1 MSEESPVIFFDLRG
15 TLLQPRRG
23 GWEANPAAVAL
34 LDGVSSD
41 TRLGV
46 LANLGPGGTRAD
58 ARRLLQS
65 AGLVERFDPL
75 LIVVASELPV
85 ALPDRRAFAVAA
97 ALAEVPAARCVYVSA
112 SPPVLLA
119 AAAAGMRPFALT
131 AAAPVPVA
139 TTAPAAG
146 ADAAA
151 GGPSLLSAGP
161 GEAAPAAAAA
171 APTPGVGATLLAGEI
186 DEDTGPTFVLR
197 GRVVTMDGKVGAN
210 GVIDAGWIAIR
221 KGKIAALGAA
231 ADALPDGFASAVSVD
246 TGGTLYPGLMDLH
259 NHLAYNVLPL
269 WKVPKKY
276 TNRGQWPRHAEYAPN
291 VQLPINLLGAYAPT
305 ARSIVRYIECKALI
319 GGTTAAQGVR
329 SKQSKMTKLYRGAMR
344 NLEETDDKRLP
355 EAGSKVLN
363 YKRGDPK
370 DTESFKSAL
379 AKYRAYFYHLSEGTD
394 NEALSHFTDLVQNDL
409 LGPALVGIHSLGLT
423 PANLAAL
430 GARGGKIVWSPFSN
444 MLLYGQTLDLAAL
457 RASGTQFTIG
467 CDWAPTGSKNLL
479 QELKVARFE
488 SRRQGNAFSS
498 EELVRAV
505 TTSAAQVLG
514 WDAFLGTLKAG
525 GLADLLVI
533 DGTAGDPYDLLIDA
547 TEADVRLVTVHGVP
561 RYGDAELMK
570 RLNTDPAHPPEPV
583 TIAGKEK
590 AFALFAANAPLNDLT
605 LASATATLTEAMGDM
620 EAFEKRIKEDT
631 AHLLSFGMEADEGFV
646 LELDNEFDPMAETPT
661 AVEAG
666 AVVDTGPELLGAGP
680 KPKVAETIDLD
691 QLEVN
696 TPEYWTRIDAQDNI
710 SAELKEM
717 LKHAYQ

>member
-1 MSEESPVIFFDLRG
+1 M
-15 TLLQPRRG
+15 
-23 GWEANPAAVAL
+23 
-34 LDGVSSD
+34 
-41 TRLGV
+41 
-46 LANLGPGGTRAD
+46 
-58 ARRLLQS
+58 
-65 AGLVERFDPL
+65 
-75 LIVVASELPV
+75 
-85 ALPDRRAFAVAA
+85 DR
-97 ALAEVPAARCVYVSA
+97 
-112 SPPVLLA
+112 
-119 AAAAGMRPFALT
+119 
-131 AAAPVPVA
+131 
-139 TTAPAAG
+139 
-146 ADAAA
+146 
-151 GGPSLLSAGP
+151 
-161 GEAAPAAAAA
+161 
-171 APTPGVGATLLAGEI
+171 
-186 DEDTGPTFVLR
+186 
-197 GRVVTMDGKVGAN
+197 KVGDN
-210 GVIDAGWIAIR
+210 GVIDAGWVAIR
-221 KGKIAALGAA
+221 KGKIAAVGAA
-231 ADALPDGFASAVSVD
+231 ADALPDGFGNAVAVD

-269 WKVPKKY
+269 WKVPRKY

-305 ARSIVRYIECKALI
+305 ARSIVRYIECKALV

-370 DTESFKSAL
+370 DTEAFKSAL

-430 GARGGKIVWSPFSN
+430 GARGGKIVWSPYSN
-444 MLLYGQTLDLAAL
+444 MLLYGQTLDLQAL

-488 SRRQGNAFSS
+488 SQRQGNPFSS

-514 WDAFLGTLKAG
+514 WDPFLGTLKAG
-525 GLADLLVI
+525 ALADRVVI

-547 TEADVRLVTVHGVP
+547 TETDVRLVTVHGTP
-561 RYGDAELMK
+561 RYGDADLMK
-570 RLNTDPAHPPEPV
+570 QLHTDPAHPPEPA
-583 TIAGKEK
+583 TIGGKEK

-605 LASATATLTEAMGDM
+605 LANATAILTDAMGDM
-620 EAFEKRIKEDT
+620 RGFEQRMKEDT

-646 LELDNEFDPMAETPT
+646 LELDNEFDPRAETPT

-666 AVVDTGPELLGAGP
+666 AEVDTGPELLGGEP
-680 KPKVAETIDLD
+680 KQVAEKVDLD
-691 QLEVN
+691 QIEVN
-696 TPEYWTRIDAQDNI
+696 TEEYWARVDAQDNI

>member
-1 MSEESPVIFFDLRG
+1 MPHESPVIFFDLRG

-34 LDGVSSD
+34 LDGLSAD

-85 ALPDRRAFAVAA
+85 PLPDRRAFAVAA
-97 ALAEVPAARCVYVSA
+97 ALAEVPVAQCVYVSA
-112 SPPVLLA
+112 NPPLLLA
-119 AAAAGMRPFALT
+119 AAAAGMRSFALT
-131 AAAPVPVA
+131 AAAAVTAPVA
-139 TTAPAAG
+139 GAPAAA
-146 ADAAA
+146 ADGAAA
-151 GGPSLLSAGP
+151 GPSLLSA
-161 GEAAPAAAAA
+161 APDAAA
-171 APTPGVGATLLAGEI
+171 APAPAFVAGATLLAGEI

-197 GRVVTMDGKVGAN
+197 GRVVTMDRKVGN
-210 GVIDAGWIAIR
+210 DGVIDAGWVAIR
-221 KGKIAALGAA
+221 KGKIAALGTA
-231 ADALPDGFASAVSVD
+231 ADALPDAFANAVSVD
-246 TGGTLYPGLMDLH
+246 TKGTLYPGLMDLH

-305 ARSIVRYIECKALI
+305 ARSIVRYIECKALV

-355 EAGSKVLN
+355 ESGSKVLN

-394 NEALSHFTDLVQNDL
+394 KEALSHFTDLVQNDL

-423 PANLAAL
+423 PANLTAL

-444 MLLYGQTLDLAAL
+444 LLLYGKTLDLKAL
-457 RASGTQFTIG
+457 RDSGTQFTLG

-488 SRRQGNAFSS
+488 SQRQGDVFSA

-514 WDAFLGTLKAG
+514 WDGFLGTLKAG
-525 GLADLLVI
+525 GLADLVVI

-547 TEADVRLVTVHGVP
+547 TEADVRLVAVHGVP
-561 RYGDAELMK
+561 RYGDAALMK
-570 RLNTDPAHPPEPV
+570 QLNSDPAHPPEAA
-583 TIAGKEK
+583 TIGGKEK
-590 AFALFAANAPLNDLT
+590 AFALFAADAPLNDLT
-605 LASATATLTEAMGDM
+605 LASATTILTEAMADM
-620 EAFEKRIKEDT
+620 RGFEQRIKEDT

-646 LELDNEFDPMAETPT
+646 LELDNEFDPLADTPT

-666 AVVDTGPELLGAGP
+666 TEVDTGPELLGAGP
-680 KPKVAETIDLD
+680 RPQVAKKVDLD
-691 QLEVN
+691 QIEVN
-696 TPEYWTRIDAQDNI
+696 TPEYWKRIDAQDNI
-710 SAELKEM
+710 TADLKEM
-717 LKHAYQ
+717 LKHAYR